1 MTHRGTETEFEL
13 TTIARIEQLGYTYI
27 HGPDLDRP
35 FEEVVLQDRLRAE
48 LARRYP
54 DLPSSA
60 LDEAVR
66 RFARPE
72 GVDTLRRNRNFHRLL
87 TRGID
92 DLRVEYEGGPNKGRI
107 EHRHV
112 HAIDWDDPENN
123 DFLVVNQFTV
133 HGQNTRR
140 PDIVLFINGLPL
152 VVFELKNPYD
162 EHPTVEQA
170 FTQIQ
175 HYKIDIPQL
184 FEFNAVTVISDGPK
198 THHGVWTASWEW
210 FAPWKSI
217 DGEAVEPETVGS
229 MKTLVEGLLP
239 KERLLDYLRHFIVF
253 ESAGDKITK
262 KGAKYH
268 QFFAVRIAAE
278 KTLATAAENE
288 KRIGVIWHTTGS
300 GKSLSMAFLV
310 GLLRRRPELENPTFV
325 LEVDSTD
332 LDDQLHDQFVVAR
345 DLVGAVKQANSVD
358 DLRELLKTEGGE
370 VIFTT
375 IEKFRLKTD
384 AEGNLEIEH
393 PVLSERRNVIVIAD
407 EAHRSQYGF
416 KAGYA
421 RYLAD
426 ALPNAMRLGFT
437 GTPISF
443 SGADTIEVF
452 GQMIHTYDIKQ
463 SQEDGMTVRIF
474 YDPRQVKLRLNED
487 DIDAALGEVTSGVP
501 EAELARRKTRWAAL
515 AKAAGAVDRLNTL
528 ARDLLDHFLE
538 LTATLEGKA
547 MIVCMTRENCVRLYE
562 ALTALSGCPEVAVVM
577 TGDISKDPP
586 EWNEAGH
593 ISTKM
598 KREAIKKRMVDP
610 DDPLKIVIVCD
621 MWLTGTDIP
630 CLHTLYVDKPMK
642 GHNMIQAIS
651 RVNRVFGD
659 KPHGLVVDYIGI
671 GDELREATATY
682 ARGDGR
688 GEPAPEISQSA
699 KPVFLELLQE
709 IRGILPEGPDYGDW
723 RRLSGIEM
731 EDRYSLVFGHL
742 TEEGVERDKHF
753 LAVEHRLSNA
763 YLLVKHLDD
772 CRPHADEMIFIQRV
786 RKQLTKA
793 VVPEG
798 PKVEQELE
806 KAVRDLVDDSVES
819 EGVVDIFEL
828 AGVERA
834 DISILDDE
842 FLQTFKDRPL
852 PNLRLK
858 LLEKIVRAEIKKR
871 RPRNLAKAESFRKLL
886 EETLARYHKRL
897 IDAAAVVQAMIEIRK
912 EMESDDRRAEDI
924 GLEPEELAFYDA
936 VASRLDDIYD
946 QPFLKD
952 LIHDIVQTIKKN
964 LKVDWTASHREDIR
978 AGIRAAVKRVL
989 RAKKVKAETFDFII
1003 PKVMEQAEAM
1013 YKDWPV
1019 AV

>member
-1 MTHRGTETEFEL
+1 MPHRGTETEFEL
-13 TTIARIEQLGYTYI
+13 TTIQRIEQLGYTYV
-27 HGPDLDRP
+27 HGSDLDRP
-35 FEEVVLQDRLRAE
+35 FDEVVLQGHLRAQ
-48 LARRYP
+48 LVQRYP
-54 DLPSSA
+54 DLPEPA
-60 LDEAVR
+60 LSEAVR

-92 DLRVEYEGGPNKGRI
+92 DLRVEYSDGRV

-123 DFLVVNQFTV
+123 EFLVVNQLTV
-133 HGQNTRR
+133 DGKNTRR
-140 PDIVLFINGLPL
+140 PDIVLYVNGLPV

-162 EHPTVEQA
+162 DLPTVEQA

-198 THHGVWTASWEW
+198 TLHGVWTATWEW

-217 DGEAVEPETVGS
+217 DGETTEPGTTGS

-239 KERLLDYLRHFIVF
+239 KDRLLDYVRHFVVF
-253 ESAGDKITK
+253 ESAGDRIVK

-268 QFFAVRIAAE
+268 QFFAVRKAAE
-278 KTLATAAENE
+278 RTLAAAAERD

-310 GLLRRRPELENPTFV
+310 GKLRRRAELENPAFV
-325 LEVDSTD
+325 VEVDRTD
-332 LDDQLHDQFVVAR
+332 LDNQLHDQFVVAR
-345 DLVGAVKQANSVD
+345 DLVGAVQQADSVE
-358 DLRELLKTEGGE
+358 DLRQMLRTEGGE

-375 IEKFRLKTD
+375 IEKFQLKTD
-384 AEGNLEIEH
+384 ANGELEIEH

-463 SQEDGMTVRIF
+463 SQEDGMTVPIW
-474 YDPRQVKLRLNED
+474 YDPRQVKLRLNEG
-487 DIDAALGEVTSGVP
+487 DIDAALGEVASGVP
-501 EAELARRKTRWAAL
+501 EDELARRKSRWAAL
-515 AKAAGAVDRLNTL
+515 AKAAGAADRLNTL
-528 ARDLLDHFLE
+528 ARDLLDHFRE
-538 LTATLEGKA
+538 RTKTLEGKA
-547 MIVCMTRENCVRLYE
+547 MIVCMTRENCVRLYDT
-562 ALTALSGCPEVAVVM
+562 LTALPSCPEVAVVM
-577 TGDISKDPP
+577 TGQISQDPP
-586 EWNEAGH
+586 EWNAAGH
-593 ISTKM
+593 ISTKQ

-682 ARGDGR
+682 ARGEGR
-688 GEPAPEISQSA
+688 GEPAPEVSESA
-699 KPVFLELLQE
+699 KPVFLDLLRE
-709 IRGILPEGPDYGDW
+709 IRGILPKGPDYGDW

-731 EDRYSLVFGHL
+731 EDRYAHVFGHL
-742 TEEGVERDKHF
+742 TEEDVERDKHF
-753 LAVEHRLSNA
+753 LAIEHRLSNA

-772 CRPHADEMIFIQRV
+772 CRGYADEVIFIQRV
-786 RKQLTKA
+786 RKQLAKA
-793 VVPEG
+793 VALEG
-798 PKVEQELE
+798 PKVEHELE

-828 AGVERA
+828 AGIKQA

-871 RPRNLAKAESFRKLL
+871 RPLNLASAESFRKLL

-897 IDAAAVVQAMIEIRK
+897 IDAAAVIQAMIEIRK
-912 EMESDDRRAEDI
+912 GMETDDRRAEDI

-936 VASRLDDIYD
+936 VESRLGDIYD

-952 LIHDIVQTIKKN
+952 LVHDVVKTIKAN
-964 LKVDWTASHREDIR
+964 LKVDWTAAHREDVQ
-978 AGIRAAVKRVL
+978 AEVRAAVKRVL
-989 RAKKVKAETFDFII
+989 RRKGVKPETFEFIV

-1013 YKDWPV
+1013 YRNWPV